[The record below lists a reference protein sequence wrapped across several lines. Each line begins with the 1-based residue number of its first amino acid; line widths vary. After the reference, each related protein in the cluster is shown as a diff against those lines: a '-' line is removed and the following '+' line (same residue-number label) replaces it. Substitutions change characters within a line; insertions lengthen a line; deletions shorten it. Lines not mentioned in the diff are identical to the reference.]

1 VAFSVKRAERRH
13 TGGVTVDR
21 ISSSTISRRWR
32 VVAAVVSM
40 TFVVLVAGGWW
51 ASQQGYVSWFG
62 TACTD
67 EGYDPVPSYDELV
80 TEYKKSP
87 YCARRIRD
95 ETWF

>member
-1 VAFSVKRAERRH
+1 
-13 TGGVTVDR
+13 VTVDR
-21 ISSSTISRRWR
+21 INASTISRRWR
-32 VVAAVVSM
+32 VVMAVVSM

-80 TEYKKSP
+80 TKYKKSP
-87 YCARRIRD
+87 YCARHVRD

>member
-1 VAFSVKRAERRH
+1 M
-13 TGGVTVDR
+13 
-21 ISSSTISRRWR
+21 
-32 VVAAVVSM
+32 AVVSM
-40 TFVVLVAGGWW
+40 TFVVLITAGWW

-62 TACTD
+62 AACTD

-80 TEYKKSP
+80 TKYKKSP